1 MPDMNDFNRQIIE
14 EFRANEGRV
23 GGPFQ
28 GAPMVL
34 LHTTG
39 ARSGE
44 ERITPL
50 VYRPVNGSIAIF
62 GSKGGSP
69 THPAWYHNLVANP
82 EVTVEVGNETYPVTA
97 RIAEGGERE
106 RIWEEQKAVMPGF
119 AEYEQKTG
127 GREIPVVVLERE
139 G

>member
-1 MPDMNDFNRQIIE
+1 MDDVNAFNRQVID

-39 ARSGE
+39 ARSGQ

-50 VYRPVNGSIAIF
+50 VYRPVNGDIAVF
-62 GSKGGSP
+62 GSKGGAP
-69 THPAWYHNLVANP
+69 EHPAWYLNLVAKP
-82 EVTVEVGNETYPVTA
+82 EVTVEVGTETYPVVA
-97 RIAEGGERE
+97 RVAEGDERQ
-106 RIWEEQKAVMPGF
+106 RIWDEQAGAMPGF
-119 AEYEQKTG
+119 AEYQEKTT
-127 GREIPVVVLERE
+127 RVIPVVILERA

>member
-1 MPDMNDFNRQIIE
+1 MDDRNAFNRQVID

-39 ARSGE
+39 ARSGQ

-50 VYRPVNGSIAIF
+50 VYRPVNGDMAVF
-62 GSKGGSP
+62 GSKGGAP
-69 THPAWYHNLVANP
+69 EHPAWYLNLLAKP
-82 EVTVEVGNETYPVTA
+82 EVTVEVGTETYPVVA
-97 RIAEGGERE
+97 RVAEGDERQ
-106 RIWEEQKAVMPGF
+106 RIWDEQAAAMPGF
-119 AEYEQKTG
+119 AEYQEKTT
-127 GREIPVVVLERE
+127 RVIPVVILERA

>member
-1 MPDMNDFNRQIIE
+1 VDDMNAFNRQVID

-28 GAPMVL
+28 GAPMML

-39 ARSGE
+39 ARSGQ

-50 VYRPVNGSIAIF
+50 VYRPVNGDIAVF
-62 GSKGGSP
+62 ASKAGAP
-69 THPAWYHNLVANP
+69 DHPAWYLNLVAKP
-82 EVTVEVGNETYPVTA
+82 EVTVEVGNETYPVVA
-97 RIAEGGERE
+97 RVAEGDERE
-106 RIWEEQKAVMPGF
+106 RIWEEQKRAMPNF
-119 AEYEQKTG
+119 AEYEQKTT
-127 GREIPVVVLERE
+127 RVIPVVVLERA